1 MGTKEQTK
9 ELVLEAAESLF
20 LAKGLLEVSMEDIAA
35 KASCTR
41 RNLYRYFDTKEALT
55 VAVLRKLIEP
65 WNTFQEETFR
75 LLRGSGLTGKQELSS
90 FLETL
95 TRYLEIH
102 KDLIRFSAEFDF
114 LFRDRS
120 SFQLDLSSER
130 SMYAEFQVTEKLI
143 LQILERG
150 EADGSLRLPSPPSI
164 IVPTITTVLWAL
176 GQRVALRENLIRIEF
191 GIDGMTIIQ
200 NQIDLVILALTPT
213 KEPEIKEEN

>member
-1 MGTKEQTK
+1 MGIREQTR

-75 LLRGSGLTGKQELSS
+75 LLRGSGLTGRQELSS

-114 LFRDRS
+114 LFRDHNA
-120 SFQLDLSSER
+120 FQLDLSSER

-143 LQILERG
+143 VQILEKG
-150 EADGSLRLPSPPSI
+150 EIDGSLRLPSPPSI

-200 NQIDLVILALTPT
+200 NQIDLIILALTPT